1 MTFRVFAFSTCLAL
15 IPASVFAGPFSDAE
29 MALRD
34 AYGQYR
40 AALFQSNAG
49 NAEATGKAMQSLTD
63 KWAALEMA
71 WKDAP
76 PPQYADDAALGE
88 TLSGVDVDIAEAAGM
103 ISAGNLAD
111 AHLALEKVRE
121 KIGDLH
127 MRNGIVTFSDR
138 MNAYHAK
145 MEEVLA
151 IGAPSPEGMTQLIED
166 AAVLSFLAEDIAA
179 HPAPESADPAY
190 AGLVDG
196 FMKSVAAFQTA
207 TRAGDLEATKA
218 AIGNL
223 KVPYS
228 KLFAKFG

>member
-1 MTFRVFAFSTCLAL
+1 MTFRAFALSTCLAV
-15 IPASVFAGPFSDAE
+15 IPASVMAGPFADAE

-49 NAEATGKAMQSLTD
+49 NAEATGKAMQALGE
-63 KWAALEMA
+63 KWGALELA
-71 WKDAP
+71 WKDGA
-76 PPQYADDAALGE
+76 PPQYADDPALGE
-88 TLSGVDVDIAEAAGM
+88 TLTGVDQDIAEAAGM
-103 ISAGNLAD
+103 VSSGNLAD

-145 MEEVLA
+145 MEEVLDR
-151 IGAPSPEGMTQLIED
+151 GAPGPDGMTTLVED
-166 AAVLSFLAEDIAA
+166 AAVLAFLAEDIVA
-179 HPAPESADPAY
+179 HPAPESSDPAY
-190 AGLVDG
+190 SGLVDG
-196 FMKSVAAFQTA
+196 FMKSVSALQSAV
-207 TRAGDLEATKA
+207 RAGDPDAAKA